1 MPILFLPLVVLFM
14 YYVGFITLTKL
25 KIKQI
30 DTDTKT
36 HFLRFFSGF
45 IVMALLSLLILL
57 IRWIITPNQPS
68 DFH

>member
-30 DTDTKT
+30 DNDTKT

-45 IVMALLSLLILL
+45 IVMALLALLILL
-57 IRWIITPNQPS
+57 IRWIITPHQPN

>member
-30 DTDTKT
+30 DNDNKT

-57 IRWIITPNQPS
+57 IRWIITPNQTN